1 MALALNMSLAELY
14 HGRGTPMSLHEATVV
29 WPAYYGYVARRDAE
43 IAREQARQAERER
56 KRI

>member
-1 MALALNMSLAELY
+1 MSLAELY